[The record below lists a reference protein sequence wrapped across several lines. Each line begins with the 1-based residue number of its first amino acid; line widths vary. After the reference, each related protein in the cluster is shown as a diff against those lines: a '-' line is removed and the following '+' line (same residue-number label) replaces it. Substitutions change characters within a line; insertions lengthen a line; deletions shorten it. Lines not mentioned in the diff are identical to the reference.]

1 MAIRRVGSTA
11 ESLVDGWAPSLAE
24 GTAAAAAASVSPT
37 PVGADKQQ
45 HMFDTVSDA
54 KSNVHLPG
62 GAAAAANGSGS
73 RGNLSRFAD
82 MLAGGAGEGE
92 IGVGETGG
100 NGDGE
105 PDGVSPVS
113 EATAEDGEEQ
123 TTLPL
128 GRPASTRSGIPDFGA
143 LSENEAVSSSTGG
156 ESGAMADA
164 SSCDSGGVEVGDVGG
179 CRLPPRMADV
189 SKPIS
194 LDDLR
199 FVGDE
204 ESASSDVDV
213 VVIGGDGD
221 GGGGVVIKGAE
232 KLGSPTG
239 TGSTCEDATG
249 PSSRASSN
257 RRIDDNNG
265 GGESGTME
273 VPSPSGG
280 MSWVPAAPAMVAPA
294 TPAPA
299 PSTSATP
306 AMAEG
311 SAAVT
316 DNRISPFY
324 ADNSSLWATAAAVSA
339 RAEHATNPTPDANPF
354 WSNSTSS
361 SLSEGHHHHVR
372 SASAGSSAEAAAPAG
387 NGNRLSTRLRRAA
400 SGVSMLPITASSRV
414 FSSRRFLSTNSAS
427 SAAVMMPP
435 APHSSQEPQSSL
447 VLSNDKLGGAGG
459 ASHHIY
465 DPADKVH
472 HIYDPA
478 VKDDI
483 GKDGRAPAFGG
494 YGFLGKTPLVSPLG
508 STASTAA
515 DETSSAGT
523 SPAAART
530 RFEIEGDI
538 EEGGTRPASADGDTA
553 AVAAGRA
560 AVADGSTGV
569 AAVADVED
577 IMLAAAA
584 TAEQEAVLPC
594 APTDEE
600 KMIYRNTGRFGI
612 VTCAVISFIT
622 LTWGMWLFTIVT
634 PAFYWFGGPA
644 IFLIF
649 YTACHYFGIAM
660 WGRDF
665 KLDEHAEVLKA
676 SEEKGYV
683 PSVDVFLP
691 VCKEPL
697 YLLANTWKHVA
708 ALDYPDLKVFV
719 LDDGASD
726 EVKALASVF
735 GFEYVVRSNA
745 PELKKAGN
753 LRNAFGMTSGEAI
766 AIFDADFCPRP
777 DFLKETVA
785 YLGEDPAIGI
795 VQTPQYFR
803 VRDEQTWI
811 EQGAGVSQEFFYRMV
826 QMNQDRFNAAVC
838 VGSCGLYRRT
848 ALEPLGGMAAIEH
861 SEDMYTGYRMT
872 EYGFKIKYVPL
883 ALAMGI
889 CPEEPQSYFM
899 QQYRW
904 CKGSSTLIREKEFWK
919 SGISNLH
926 KLCFLNGMLYYM
938 ATALLIFMAPIPI
951 MLLVWMEADGVLWY
965 HSGFVMPSLIFAG
978 IIMPLWSKQRYGSA
992 AQRVKVL
999 QCYAHLFAIK
1009 DTFMGTHA
1017 PWLPSGSGSA
1027 KKRNA
1032 TYTAAVRLMIVW
1044 NLIITS
1050 LIVGGSA
1057 WRMTMLTWYHFL
1069 PAIAIASGS
1078 FVINMSTLIY

>member
-1 MAIRRVGSTA
+1 PSTESDTPTPPGTGNVRRKVVGMASSTDTETEVTPERTQRPQAGGGAATVSTLQQEHLEQLEQQLEQQQGSSVPGFPQMAIRRVGSTA

-24 GTAAAAAASVSPT
+24 GATAAAASGSPA
-37 PVGADKQQ
+37 PVGADQQQ

-54 KSNVHLPG
+54 KSNLHLPG
-62 GAAAAANGSGS
+62 GAAAAASGSGS
-73 RGNLSRFAD
+73 RDNLSRFAG
-82 MLAGGAGEGE
+82 MLAGGAGEGD
-92 IGVGETGG
+92 IGEGETGG
-100 NGDGE
+100 NGDG
-105 PDGVSPVS
+105 D
-113 EATAEDGEEQ
+113 
-123 TTLPL
+123 
-128 GRPASTRSGIPDFGA
+128 
-143 LSENEAVSSSTGG
+143 
-156 ESGAMADA
+156 
-164 SSCDSGGVEVGDVGG
+164 DV
-179 CRLPPRMADV
+179 
-189 SKPIS
+189 
-194 LDDLR
+194 
-199 FVGDE
+199 
-204 ESASSDVDV
+204 DVDV
-213 VVIGGDGD
+213 VVIGGDGG
-221 GGGGVVIKGAE
+221 GGGGVVMKGAE

-257 RRIDDNNG
+257 RRSDDNDG
-265 GGESGTME
+265 GGEAGTME

-280 MSWVPAAPAMVAPA
+280 MSWAPAAPTTVAPA

-299 PSTSATP
+299 T
-306 AMAEG
+306 AEG
-311 SAAVT
+311 SATVT

-324 ADNSSLWATAAAVSA
+324 VDNSSLWATAAAVAA
-339 RAEHATNPTPDANPF
+339 RAEHATNPAPDANPF
-354 WSNSTSS
+354 WSNSTTSS
-361 SLSEGHHHHVR
+361 SLSEGRDHHVR
-372 SASAGSSAEAAAPAG
+372 SASPDSSAQAAAPAAG
-387 NGNRLSTRLRRAA
+387 NGNRLSNRLRRAA
-400 SGVSMLPITASSRV
+400 SGVSMLPITSSSRV
-414 FSSRRFLSTNSAS
+414 FPSRRFFSTNSAS

-447 VLSNDKLGGAGG
+447 VLSNEKLGGAGG
-459 ASHHIY
+459 ASHHID
-465 DPADKVH
+465 DPADKAH

-478 VKDDI
+478 GKDDI

-494 YGFLGKTPLVSPLG
+494 DGFLGKTPLVSPLG

-523 SPAAART
+523 SPAAARA

-538 EEGGTRPASADGDTA
+538 EEGGTRPASADGEA
-553 AVAAGRA
+553 AAAAAGGA

-584 TAEQEAVLPC
+584 TAEQEEVLPC

-600 KMIYRNTGRFGI
+600 KVIYRNTNRFGI
-612 VTCAVISFIT
+612 ITCAVISFIT

-634 PAFYWFGGPA
+634 PAFYWFGAPA

-676 SEEKGYV
+676 SEEKGYM

-697 YLLANTWKHVA
+697 YLLANTWKYVA
-708 ALDYPDLKVFV
+708 ALDYPDFKVFV

-735 GFEYVVRSNA
+735 GFEYVLRSNA

-753 LRNAFGMTSGEAI
+753 LRNAFAMTSGEAI

-777 DFLKETVA
+777 EFLKETVP
-785 YLGEDPAIGI
+785 YFGEDPTIGI
-795 VQTPQYFR
+795 VQTPQFFR

-861 SEDMYTGYRMT
+861 SEDMYTGYKMT
-872 EYGFKIKYVPL
+872 EHGFKIKYLPL

-904 CKGSSTLIREKEFWK
+904 CKGSSTLVREKEFWK

-978 IIMPLWSKQRYGSA
+978 IIMPLWSKQRYGLA

-1078 FVINMSTLIY
+1078 FVLNMSTLIY